1 MRAIMCNQ
9 DVVFVAN
16 TASVDVIK
24 FLGLLNVIMVTG
36 SNGMSLAMQV
46 RHCSGAGGTTTA
58 TRIQ

>member
-16 TASVDVIK
+16 AASVDVTK
-24 FLGLLNVIMVTG
+24 FLDFLNVIMVTG
-36 SNGMSLAMQV
+36 SNGMSLATQV
-46 RHCSGAGGTTTA
+46 RSCRGAGGTTTV